1 MYAKPSAG
9 GLLAF
14 AGAAALPAA
23 SPAFTIARVLLEITG
38 AGFILC
44 CAGGLALCAAG
55 YRLRRRD
62 RARHR
67 RAAVGAL

>member
-1 MYAKPSAG
+1 MYAKPSTW

-23 SPAFTIARVLLEITG
+23 SPAFIVAKVLLEITG
-38 AGFILC
+38 AGFILYC
-44 CAGGLALCAAG
+44 LGALIVCAAG

-62 RARHR
+62 RAQEQ
-67 RAAVGAL
+67 RATAGVR